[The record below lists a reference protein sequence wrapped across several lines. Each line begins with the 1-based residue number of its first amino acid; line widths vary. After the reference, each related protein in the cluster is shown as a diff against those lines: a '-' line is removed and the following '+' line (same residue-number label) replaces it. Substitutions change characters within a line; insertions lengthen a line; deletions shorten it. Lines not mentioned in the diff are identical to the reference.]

1 MKKNAQ
7 LTIFIII
14 GIILVAS
21 VALFFAFRGSIISE
35 YSITDTSNVK
45 SFVDDCIDEVGIEVI
60 KQVSDGGGYYFSSN
74 KSTSSGLAIYY
85 SQGQNFI
92 PTKEEIQNE
101 ISFYVAEN
109 LFFCTKN
116 FVDFPD
122 LEIKQ
127 SQIKVE
133 TKITDEEVVLNVNY
147 PIRITKGD
155 SSDLIR
161 DFEKTFFV
169 RLGVVYEVSK
179 EILQTSREDICL
191 SCILD
196 ISLENDLYVD
206 MNDLDNNKVMFAVRD
221 ENSKLNGENLEWV
234 FVIDYE

>member
-7 LTIFIII
+7 LTIFIIVCV
-14 GIILVAS
+14 ILVA
-21 VALFFAFRGSIISE
+21 VVGLFFAFRGGIISE
-35 YSITDTSNVK
+35 YSISDTSNVK
-45 SFVDDCIDEVGIEVI
+45 SFVDDCINEVGIEVL
-60 KQVSDGGGYYFSSN
+60 KQISEGGGYYFSSN
-74 KSTSSGLAIYY
+74 ESTSSGLAIYY
-85 SQGQNFI
+85 SQGQNFL
-92 PTKEEIQNE
+92 PTKEEIENE

-116 FVDFPD
+116 FVNFPD

-127 SQIKVE
+127 SPINVE

-161 DFEKTFFV
+161 DFEKNFFV
-169 RLGVVYEVSK
+169 RLGIVYELSK
-179 EILQTSREDICL
+179 EIVQTSRENICL